1 MASLVLGV
9 AGKKRH
15 GKDTFASRLVAS
27 HGFTRVAFADPLR
40 EGLYRLDPLVR
51 VEADEVGPLVAA
63 GFPNGNAT
71 LLPELPVRLTM
82 LVKLVGWDAA
92 KELRE
97 VRRLLQDYG
106 VGIRETVDPE
116 AWIRAAFKKVD
127 AVDGPV
133 VITDVRFP
141 NEVAAV
147 RRARGLL
154 AYVENPRI
162 PDSGDTHVSE
172 VSVTAA
178 DADRF
183 VRNNGTLEQLFEKA
197 DVLARDLLG
206 Y

>member
-1 MASLVLGV
+1 MASHLIGIG
-9 AGKKRH
+9 GKKRH
-15 GKDTFASRLVAS
+15 GKDTLASRLVDV

-40 EGLYRLDPLVR
+40 DGLAKLNPLVP
-51 VEADEVGPLVAA
+51 VSPDELGHVRDFVGGVFGLVTVRLRPLVE
-63 GFPNGNAT
+63 T
-71 LLPELPVRLTM
+71 
-82 LVKLVGWDAA
+82 VGWERA

-106 VGIRETVDPE
+106 VGIRETVDSE

-127 AVDGPV
+127 AVEGPV

-154 AYVENPRI
+154 VYVENARI

-172 VSVTAA
+172 ISVTAA
-178 DADRF
+178 DADRL
-183 VRNNGTLEQLFEKA
+183 VPNNGTLEELFLRADQLA
-197 DVLARDLLG
+197 GSVLD
-206 Y
+206 